1 MVYLSGIV
9 GSAQLT
15 ASHGGAETNGR
26 KGARPQF
33 NVVSFDPGVWLSELG
48 HGKGSDNLELSST
61 HQLIKYFISCWPM
74 PMLVFSIL
82 CSGNLMVGNL
92 DSQAA
97 TRA

>member
-33 NVVSFDPGVWLSELG
+33 SVVSFDPGVWLSELG
-48 HGKGSDNLELSST
+48 HGKGSHSLELSST
-61 HQLIKYFISCWPM
+61 HQILHFLLAHAHARLFYF
-74 PMLVFSIL
+74 VFW
-82 CSGNLMVGNL
+82 
-92 DSQAA
+92 
-97 TRA
+97 

>member
-1 MVYLSGIV
+1 MEYLSGIV

-33 NVVSFDPGVWLSELG
+33 SVVSFDPGVWLSKLG
-48 HGKGSDNLELSST
+48 HEKDLITLNY
-61 HQLIKYFISCWPM
+61 HQLINSSNTSFLAGNM

-82 CSGNLMVGNL
+82 CSGNLMFGNL